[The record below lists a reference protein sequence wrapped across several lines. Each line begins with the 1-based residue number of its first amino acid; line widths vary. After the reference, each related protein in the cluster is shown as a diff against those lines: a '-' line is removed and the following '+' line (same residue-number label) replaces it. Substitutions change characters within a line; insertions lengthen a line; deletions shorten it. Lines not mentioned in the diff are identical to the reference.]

1 VVKSVKHFDD
11 FHKRSDTSLCY
22 DDLSRGEMIMVD
34 ALEIAVVDL
43 KGKIAEQVAALRAEE
58 SWREIQR
65 LHAGLNALE
74 EICKLPRT
82 DLATVLGIGSDDRP
96 KIKQY
101 EFAGLPPLE
110 AAKQYLRKIAPNQK
124 AASLVEILAALESG
138 DLKGV
143 NRDDLR
149 ISLSRSTTEIYK
161 AGDDIYGLVDSFPHI
176 KRGTPGRKKSTNGAT
191 AGAVEEIMKIQV
203 PISVEQAEAEAAT
216 ESESDKS

>member
-1 VVKSVKHFDD
+1 
-11 FHKRSDTSLCY
+11 
-22 DDLSRGEMIMVD
+22 MVD

-124 AASLVEILAALESG
+124 AASLDEILAALESG

-176 KRGTPGRKKSTNGAT
+176 KRGTPGRKKSTNGAPAPT
-191 AGAVEEIMKIQV
+191 GMAIEQIDAKSREDAAPEEPQEEISK
-203 PISVEQAEAEAAT
+203 
-216 ESESDKS
+216 